1 MHSHISGLPHL
12 SPLLFSNI
20 QYLNW
25 NARLHSDSLAT
36 KRDHMDEQT
45 KLIEGFN
52 IIRRRKLTYFCSF
65 TSIN

>member
-52 IIRRRKLTYFCSF
+52 INQKEKIDLLLQFYAH
-65 TSIN
+65 